1 MGSARGALIQSAID
15 ADVAMRCGL
24 QVTLGDI
31 TYLDFLML
39 RALVDERA
47 KYEKELMDKE
57 RQKIQQRGH
66 YGR

>member
-1 MGSARGALIQSAID
+1 
-15 ADVAMRCGL
+15 MRCGL